1 MKHFKVVM
9 YVTNCENCPYS
20 DMDGNENYICT
31 VSEADSITSRQIR
44 NANRI
49 EITESCP
56 NFENLTKE

>member
-31 VSEADSITSRQIR
+31 VSEADSITSRQLEMQ
-44 NANRI
+44 I
-49 EITESCP
+49 ELKLQKVVQI
-56 NFENLTKE
+56 LKI